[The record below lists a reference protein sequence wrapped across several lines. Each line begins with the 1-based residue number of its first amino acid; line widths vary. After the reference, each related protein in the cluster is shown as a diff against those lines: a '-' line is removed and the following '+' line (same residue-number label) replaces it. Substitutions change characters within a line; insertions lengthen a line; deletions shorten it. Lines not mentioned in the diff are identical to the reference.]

1 MLNIIL
7 TIMALTPS
15 HAVVL
20 NQLQGEIRREYQSP
34 QGLHEVCIVPKKWE
48 WGSYKSGDQEKEE
61 ELCNYDFYSN
71 MGLCPKYNST
81 NPAILLLQP
90 NARYSKEAIDASD
103 CNLKVLGVKTEAKFK
118 QSVSCSNTSSILA
131 YYQMSRLLGNAGR
144 VPVSVIRSMDRSI
157 HQALTQKAIRKLGNS
172 KSEIAQTWAQFARIH
187 QNFSDHPEVFDST
200 ETQIYGA
207 LVDNVKNEDYYSDV
221 SGTGNYET
229 RYQRFQKLKGFVKS
243 ASSKSVTQ
251 MVGSSDFTK
260 VAQDVTLIKD
270 VTDMIL
276 MDTLLNQQDRIGNV
290 HYKFYWYY
298 VVGGKIERT
307 KSDARIVND
316 KLTVPAIEKQQMA
329 GKMAALVKEMVLKDN
344 DCGVTKT
351 NMMRKISALEKIR
364 HFSFQTYR
372 RFIAFEK
379 TLSRPDVRDYFMNEM
394 LFSDANFRSLQD
406 NAKKAREILKSRCR
420 SGSLRFDVDLENYVP
435 GGKKLQPSC
444 EG

>member
-7 TIMALTPS
+7 ALMALTPS
-15 HAVVL
+15 YALDL
-20 NQLQGEIRREYQSP
+20 NRLQGEIRREYRSP
-34 QGLHEVCIVPKKWE
+34 QGLPEVCIIPKKWE
-48 WGSYKSGDQEKEE
+48 WGSYKQGDQEKEE

-71 MGLCPKYNST
+71 MGLCPKYTST
-81 NPAILLLQP
+81 NPAILLIEP
-90 NARYSKEAIDASD
+90 NDKYSKEAIDASNCD
-103 CNLKVLGVKTEAKFK
+103 VKAMKVKTEAKFK

-131 YYQMSRLLGNAGR
+131 YYQISRLLGNAGR
-144 VPVSVIRSMDRSI
+144 VPVAVIRSMDRSI
-157 HQALTQKAIRKLGNS
+157 HRTLTQKAVRKFGNS
-172 KSEIAQTWAQFARIH
+172 SSEIAQTWNQFARIH
-187 QNFSDHPEVFDST
+187 QNYSDHPEVFDST
-200 ETQIYGA
+200 ESQVYGA
-207 LVDNVKNEDYYSDV
+207 LSDNIKNEDYYSDV
-221 SGTGNYET
+221 SGKGNYET
-229 RYQRFQKLKGFVKS
+229 RYQRFQKLKGFVR
-243 ASSKSVTQ
+243 ASSSKTVPQ
-251 MVGSSDFTK
+251 IVGTSDFTK

-290 HYKFYWYY
+290 HYKFYWYF
-298 VVGGKIERT
+298 VVAGKIERM
-307 KSDARIVND
+307 KSDARIIKD
-316 KLTVPAIEKQQMA
+316 KLTVPTIEKQQMA

-351 NMMRKISALEKIR
+351 NMMRKISALEKVR

-379 TLSRPDVRDYFMNEM
+379 TLTRADVRDYFMNEM
-394 LFSDANFRSLQD
+394 LFTESNFKSLQD

-435 GGKKLQPSC
+435 GGKRLQTSC